1 MSKDFYTGYGWYR
14 RHLEMDRSD
23 LKGLVFL
30 EFDGVFQAEIFVNG
44 KKAGNHLGGYTGFQ
58 IEITPYLQCGND
70 LIAIRVNNLWRA
82 GTLLPRAGEHTFSGG
97 IYRNVR
103 LVRKSHHYIDWC
115 GVGITTPDL
124 EARSGTSTRVKVE
137 TDVVNAGK
145 KAVNLRLVTCI
156 FSPHGKVLAKVESDS
171 MLAAGQRLC
180 YSQLTPEIEHPQL
193 WSPTSPT
200 LYKVESKLYMGKQ
213 LCDATVET
221 FGSRWVKWTADRG
234 FFLIRTITTFM
245 EQMCIRTR
253 LDGENAVTEAAQRR
267 DIKMMKEA
275 GFDFI
280 RGSHYPHSPAFSQ
293 ACDEEGMLFWSEAP
307 FWGIGRL
314 SG

>member
-1 MSKDFYTGYGWYR
+1 M
-14 RHLEMDRSD
+14 
-23 LKGLVFL
+23 
-30 EFDGVFQAEIFVNG
+30 
-44 KKAGNHLGGYTGFQ
+44 
-58 IEITPYLQCGND
+58 
-70 LIAIRVNNLWRA
+70 
-82 GTLLPRAGEHTFSGG
+82 
-97 IYRNVR
+97 
-103 LVRKSHHYIDWC
+103 
-115 GVGITTPDL
+115 GITTPDL

-193 WSPTSPT
+193 WFPTSPT

-221 FGSRWVKWTADRG
+221 FGFRWVKWTADRG
-234 FFLIRTITTFM
+234 FFLNGNHHYFM

-253 LDGENAVTEAAQRR
+253 LGWGDAVTEAAQRR
-267 DIKMMKEA
+267 DIKMMKKPDSTLSA
-275 GFDFI
+275 ARIILI
-280 RGSHYPHSPAFSQ
+280 RQ
-293 ACDEEGMLFWSEAP
+293 LFH
-307 FWGIGRL
+307 RL
-314 SG
+314 ATKKVCSFGQKLHFGG